1 MAKETRTNLLV
12 VSYDGAQRNL
22 LDVFAVS
29 SSEVANVL
37 NEFIEAVNHPQKVGM
52 EYGLSGDES
61 VCARLMDMIDEG
73 KISGSMLLLFATT
86 HIQNMLMQQR
96 IASML
101 GNAIEDM
108 IKEGGFGELDDGEP
122 PEDDDHD

>member
-37 NEFIEAVNHPQKVGM
+37 NEFIEAVNHPQK
-52 EYGLSGDES
+52 DES